1 MKNRGVLNIIKSKN
15 IVIPTYILEYYKELN
30 ISEKELI
37 FLCYLLT
44 YGESIPLDIE
54 LFHNET
60 KFSVEDILELIS
72 NLSDKKLIETNIV
85 RNDKGISEEFLNIAM
100 FNNKILSLTL
110 DKPNVDES
118 KNTEIYSQ
126 IEKEFGRV
134 LSPIEYETIK
144 RWLDSG
150 IKETIVKEALKEA
163 VLNGVFNIKYIDRIL
178 YEWGK
183 NGYKRIDK
191 NKSKEEE
198 IELFDYNWLD
208 EDE

>member
-85 RNDKGISEEFLNIAM
+85 RNDKGISEEFLKIAM

>member
-85 RNDKGISEEFLNIAM
+85 RNDKGISEEFLKIAM

-191 NKSKEEE
+191 NKRKEEE

>member
-191 NKSKEEE
+191 NKRKEEE